1 MMDTASTLRATIRA
15 LMQTTGESQR
25 TLAASIGMA
34 QPQVCRRMR
43 ADGRGSAW
51 TLDDLDKLSAH
62 WGIPVPDLIAGPDAA
77 LRSLAPE
84 RRATTI
90 GGQQT
95 MLAAA

>member
-43 ADGRGSAW
+43 ADGTGVAW
-51 TLDDLDKLSAH
+51 TLEDLDRLSTH
-62 WGIPVPDLIAGPDAA
+62 WGIPVVDLIAGPDAA
-77 LRSLAPE
+77 LRSLASE
-84 RRATTI
+84 RRATMI
-90 GGQQT
+90 GGRQT
-95 MLAAA
+95 MIAAA